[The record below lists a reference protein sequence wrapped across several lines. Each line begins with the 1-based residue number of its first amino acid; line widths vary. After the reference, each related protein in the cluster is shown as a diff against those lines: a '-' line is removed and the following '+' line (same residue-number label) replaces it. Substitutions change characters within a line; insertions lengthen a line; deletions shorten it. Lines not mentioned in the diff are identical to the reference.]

1 MNIYFGLVSSGAPL
15 MPEIVPDPPSASC
28 YHLFPG
34 TGIQEFQRL
43 GPDPFVLCAPAARS
57 ALSLPGEI

>member
-1 MNIYFGLVSSGAPL
+1 MNLYLGLVSSGAPP
-15 MPEIVPDPPSASC
+15 MPEIVADPPSASC
-28 YHLFPG
+28 YHLFLG

-43 GPDPFVLCAPAARS
+43 GPDPFCFARRPC